1 MVQADL
7 FAELQLLCRRSFPER
22 LEQRI
27 SQVQSIDEG
36 RHPQVSF
43 SLAWREGRR
52 PRVEPLVLRRYADR
66 WTWWSV
72 QDEHKAEREW
82 EVGCWLYSQGLP
94 VPAMYAS
101 GTADQAPYLLT
112 ARPPGRSHPFTGPAD
127 LEAYV
132 ERAARLL
139 SQLHRLVPPAAVRR
153 LLPEVQA
160 RGEIARLSSL
170 ARACMDDGL
179 VEALDELARQEME
192 EYPPC
197 VLHGDL
203 QVDRVRIDARGIT
216 AILDWEVA
224 ALGDPRWD
232 LARVGVEL
240 YRQEAHLLA
249 ERFYS
254 SYEEQSGLST
264 QGMTFWEALASVQQW
279 ALLAWLEGT
288 GAAAATE
295 PLDEIRGSAWRALT
309 HLRYGRA
316 DAT

>member
-27 SQVQSIDEG
+27 SQIQSIDEG

-52 PRVEPLVLRRYADR
+52 PRVELLVLRRYADR

-82 EVGCWLYSQGLP
+82 EVGCWLYGQGLP

-240 YRQEAHLLA
+240 HRQEAHLLA

-254 SYEEQSGLST
+254 SYEEQSHLST
-264 QGMTFWEALASVQQW
+264 QGMTYWEALASVQQW
-279 ALLAWLEGT
+279 TTLAWLEGT
-288 GAAAATE
+288 GAAATTE

>member
-27 SQVQSIDEG
+27 SQVQSIGEG
-36 RHPQVSF
+36 RRPQVSF

-52 PRVEPLVLRRYADR
+52 PRVELLVLRRYADR

-82 EVGCWLYSQGLP
+82 EVGCWLYAQGLP

-170 ARACMDDGL
+170 ARACGDDGL

-240 YRQEAHLLA
+240 HRQEAHLLA

-254 SYEEQSGLST
+254 SYEEQSHLST
-264 QGMTFWEALASVQQW
+264 QGMTYWETLASVQQW
-279 ALLAWLEGT
+279 TLLAWLEGT
-288 GAAAATE
+288 GAAATTE